1 MSLDEY
7 NRKRDFSK
15 TPEPSGERKPRAQKS
30 RKPTTFYFCVQKHL
44 ASQLHYDLRTRDRP
58 GTARSQQGRSWLLIK
73 HRDHW
78 SGALDIT
85 TFAPLSVKSEGD
97 FEDILASNLPDVWV
111 TGRPGRS
118 GAPNK
123 MLREVMAKAAEKI
136 ASSSGTSR
144 KRKR

>member
-1 MSLDEY
+1 M
-7 NRKRDFSK
+7 
-15 TPEPSGERKPRAQKS
+15 
-30 RKPTTFYFCVQKHL
+30 
-44 ASQLHYDLRTRDRP
+44 
-58 GTARSQQGRSWLLIK
+58 
-73 HRDHW
+73 
-78 SGALDIT
+78 
-85 TFAPLSVKSEGD
+85 KSEGD

-111 TGRPGRS
+111 TGRPGRG

>member
-1 MSLDEY
+1 M
-7 NRKRDFSK
+7 
-15 TPEPSGERKPRAQKS
+15 
-30 RKPTTFYFCVQKHL
+30 
-44 ASQLHYDLRTRDRP
+44 
-58 GTARSQQGRSWLLIK
+58 IK

-111 TGRPGRS
+111 TGRPGRG
-118 GAPNK
+118 GALNK